1 MADSTT
7 TTYGLV
13 KPEVGASEDTWGEK
27 INTNLDNLDNL
38 LDGTT
43 PVTGIDI
50 NSGTIDGITSLTV
63 DGAVKPVIRLSGS
76 GNDAADTN
84 YGEIQ
89 FYNKDTSS
97 DGPNIGASIHVESES
112 STGAGGNLFFSTE
125 KVFGSGEGTLPL
137 KRLKISD
144 IGNISFY
151 EDTGTTAKFFWDA
164 SAESLAIG
172 STISSAIPL
181 QVSADTG
188 TGVASAFIRSTGTGN
203 NGIVVDVT
211 NTPSD
216 YVADFRIGNTSKMR
230 IDSIGNVLVGK
241 SVADSGA
248 TAGVEITQTTSTI
261 YTNHTSASLNLN
273 RTGTDGNIANF
284 KKDGA
289 VVGSIGSEGSGGTLY
304 IGSGDVSLAFN
315 ATSDIIFPR
324 GTNAANRTDAISL
337 GNANNRFKDLYL
349 SGGVYLGGTGSANK
363 LDDYE
368 EGGYAIGYGGL
379 SLNYSSTTGVGHYV
393 KVGSLVTVYFYAQWN
408 TANVSSGSAYI
419 NLPFTPKSNTNG
431 SGNLIIYVN
440 GAGTGIAADQLWT
453 YCVGGN
459 SNAYFRFRQSG
470 DKSKTAARTDL
481 FTNGQNTIDG
491 MITYHTDA

>member
-76 GNDAADTN
+76 GSDAADTN

-144 IGNISFY
+144 IGDISFY

-164 SAESLAIG
+164 SAESLGIGTSSPSSTLHVEAGAITVAKLATTGGGALNFLVDNYTTSAPTWRIQSGG
-172 STISSAIPL
+172 SEPISFAI
-181 QVSADTG
+181 AT
-188 TGVASAFIRSTGTGN
+188 TEA
-203 NGIVVDVT
+203 
-211 NTPSD
+211 
-216 YVADFRIGNTSKMR
+216 MR
-230 IDSIGNVLVGK
+230 IDSSGNLLVGK
-241 SVADSGA
+241 TVADSGA

-289 VVGSIGSEGSGGTLY
+289 VVGSIGVNGGDLYVGTGDTTLKFSDAADVIVPTGTSGAAR
-304 IGSGDVSLAFN
+304 SGFL
-315 ATSDIIFPR
+315 
-324 GTNAANRTDAISL
+324 SL
-337 GNANNRFKDLYL
+337 GNGSNQFKDLYL

-363 LDDYE
+363 LEDYE
-368 EGGYAIGYGGL
+368 EGTWTPSYPSGWTAESQYASY
-379 SLNYSSTTGVGHYV
+379 T
-393 KVGSLVTVYFYAQWN
+393 KVGRFCYYNAKILVNSTG
-408 TANVSSGSAYI
+408 SGSFYI
-419 NLPFTPKSNTNG
+419 GGLPFTNGIYAKTHGGQMFEQVTLSTNRTQ
-431 SGNLIIYVN
+431 V
-440 GAGTGIAADQLWT
+440 
-453 YCVGGN
+453 VGFTSSN
-459 SNAYFRFRQSG
+459 SNSHELYQLHAAGSAWTGLTSSNLNSNSEFYIQG
-470 DKSKTAARTDL
+470 VLVKS
-481 FTNGQNTIDG
+481 
-491 MITYHTDA
+491 